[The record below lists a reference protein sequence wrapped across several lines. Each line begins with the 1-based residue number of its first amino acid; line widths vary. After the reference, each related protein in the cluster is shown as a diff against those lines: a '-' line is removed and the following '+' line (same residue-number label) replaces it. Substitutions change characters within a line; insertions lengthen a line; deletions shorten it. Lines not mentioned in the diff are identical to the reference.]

1 MSGLW
6 SKSSGE
12 IIATLQERRTTTV
25 ALPLTQGESTTTLIS
40 GSLPNGMRLDSNQIV
55 GTPFEVPR
63 ETTYTF
69 VIRASYQGAISDRTL
84 KIIIQGE
91 DAPTWV
97 TAEDLLPVGI
107 NGQYFILDSA
117 PIEFQ
122 LDATDQDTSTG
133 QTLEYFIG
141 NRDGELPPGIQLT
154 TDGRLIGIVD
164 PILAIEKAASA
175 GNYDDAPFDYL
186 SKIGYDWS
194 VRSNNGYD
202 SYFYDTTTYDF
213 NIPTRSPKKLNRY
226 YQFTVNVSDGDTI
239 ARRTFRIYVV
249 GDDFFRADTT
259 IMQVGTGTFTAD
271 ITHVRTPIWI
281 TPRNFGFRRANN
293 YVTLKLDVIDPNTI
307 TGVVVYNLA
316 SKNDDGSDSILPPG
330 LALDSTTGEVA
341 GYTPYQPA
349 ITKEYKF
356 TVNAKRI
363 EVDQETIQ
371 FQQFAYE
378 NTTQGTNRIKIN
390 KLGEYSSY
398 ALDQEFRLGTT
409 AYKVISISTVNS
421 LYDELTL
428 DKVLVVN
435 VSKGDTIDLGRVDVT
450 AQEVAEKSKTFTISL
465 IGEIDSTIQ
474 WITPESLGSISANYI
489 STLSVNAQTTVPN
502 AKLIY
507 SLESGT
513 LPPGLSLSLD
523 GEIIGKIRP
532 FGTVETP
539 GLTVFDSQD
548 FMLDGNTTTV
558 DRKFSFTIKAQ
569 DQFGY
574 SAIQRQFTITV
585 SDPGNKQYSNIYVQ
599 PFMKEA
605 KRQSFIDLINN
616 SEVFNPDYIY
626 RPNDPNF
633 GLQRKL
639 KMLLYSGI
647 ETKSIQEYVAAAAK
661 NHSRRKLKI
670 GEVKTAVA
678 KTPGTNDIVYEVI
691 YLEIIDPY
699 ESAAGDVKK
708 QIKIKNK
715 APQVVNNV
723 KYTTVNE
730 LYDALPNVLKITTR
744 SGDVSADVDFGTGI
758 DLFTRNFK
766 VTYPVST
773 KLLITLRDG
782 SEIEAPFTVGT
793 PVNKK
798 YRPDPANAITVDTDA
813 ITSDGAADDVRY
825 ISNISHMRD
834 AIRDLGETERNFL
847 PLWMRTPQTGSVN
860 ELGFVNAIPLVYCK
874 PGTSAIVK
882 NALDFTDP
890 DFTQFNFDMDRYT
903 IDSTTGNSDE
913 QYVLFANY
921 KFNI

>member
-12 IIATLQERRTTTV
+12 TLATLQERRTTTV
-25 ALPLTQGESTTTLIS
+25 NLPLTEPSATTALIS
-40 GSLPNGMRLDSNQIV
+40 GQLPSGMRLESNQIV

-63 ETTYTF
+63 ETTFTF
-69 VIRASYQGAISDRTL
+69 VIRASFNSTISDRTF
-84 KIIIQGE
+84 KIIIQGA
-91 DAPTWV
+91 DTPTWV

-122 LDATDQDTSTG
+122 LEATDQDTTTG

-154 TDGRLIGIVD
+154 RDGRLIGIVD
-164 PILAIEKAASA
+164 PILSIEKAASS
-175 GNYDDAPFDYL
+175 GYYDDAPFDYL

-213 NIPTRSPKKLNRY
+213 STPTRSPKKLNRY

-239 ARRTFRIYVV
+239 SRRTFRIYVV

-281 TPRNFGFRRANN
+281 TPRDFGFRRANN
-293 YVTLKLDVIDPNTI
+293 YVTLKLDVIDPNTL

-330 LALDSTTGEVA
+330 LSLDSTNGEIA

-356 TVNAKRI
+356 TVNARRI
-363 EVDQETIQ
+363 DSSLDTIQ

-378 NTTQGTNRIKIN
+378 NTAKNSTNIKVN
-390 KLGEYSSY
+390 KLGQYSSY
-398 ALDQEFRLGTT
+398 AIGQEFTISGV
-409 AYKVISISTVNS
+409 AYKVNSISTVNS
-421 LYDELTL
+421 LYDVLEL
-428 DKVLVVN
+428 DKALQVDV
-435 VSKGDTIDLGRVDVT
+435 KQGDTIDLGLVNVAAT
-450 AQEVAEKSKTFTISL
+450 EIAEKSKTFVIRL

-474 WITPESLGSISANYI
+474 WLTPENLGSISANYV
-489 STLSVNAQTTVPN
+489 STLSVSAQTTVPD
-502 AKLIY
+502 ARLIY
-507 SLESGT
+507 TLESGT

-532 FGTVETP
+532 FGDVSNP
-539 GLTVFDSQD
+539 GLTVFDGQS
-548 FMLDGNTTTV
+548 FSLDGNTTTV
-558 DRKFSFTIKAQ
+558 DRKFAFTIKAQ

-574 SAIQRQFTITV
+574 SAIQRIFNITV
-585 SDPGNKQYSNIYVQ
+585 SDPGNKQYSNIYAQ
-599 PFMKEA
+599 PFMTET
-605 KRQSFIDLINN
+605 KRQNFIDLINN
-616 SEVFNPDYIY
+616 GEIFNPDYIY

-639 KMLLYSGI
+639 KMLVYSGI
-647 ETKSIQEYVAAAAK
+647 ETKNINEYVAAAAK
-661 NHSRRKLKI
+661 NHSRKKLKM

-691 YLEIIDPY
+691 YIEVVDPY
-699 ESAAGDVKK
+699 ESANGDVKK

-715 APQVVNNV
+715 APQLINSI
-723 KYTTVNE
+723 KYTSVND
-730 LYDALPNVLKITTR
+730 LYDALPNVTKVTLRNGETVT
-744 SGDVSADVDFGTGI
+744 DVDFSTAI
-758 DLFTRNFK
+758 NLYLRDYM
-766 VTYPVST
+766 VTYPVSNT
-773 KLLITLRDG
+773 LLVTLRDG
-782 SEIEAPFTVGT
+782 SEISIPFTTGV
-793 PVNKK
+793 PVSKK
-798 YRPDPANAITVDTDA
+798 YRPDPANTITVDTDA
-813 ITSDGAADDVRY
+813 ITADGAADDVRY

-834 AIRDLGETERNFL
+834 AIKGLGETERNFL
-847 PLWMRTPQTGSVN
+847 PLWMRTAQAGSVN

-882 NALDFTDP
+882 NSLDFVNP
-890 DFTQFNFDMDRYT
+890 DFTQYNFDMDRYI
-903 IDSTTGNSDE
+903 IDSTTGNSEE
-913 QYVLFANY
+913 QYILFANY

>member
-6 SKSSGE
+6 SRSSGE
-12 IIATLQERRTTTV
+12 TIATLQERRTTSV
-25 ALPLTQGESTTTLIS
+25 ALPLTESSATTTLIS
-40 GSLPNGMRLDSNQIV
+40 GSLPNGMRLESNQIV

-63 ETTYTF
+63 ETTFTF
-69 VIRASYQGAISDRTL
+69 VLRASYQGIINDRTF
-84 KIIIQGE
+84 KIVIQGADE
-91 DAPTWV
+91 PSWV

-117 PIEFQ
+117 PVEFQ
-122 LDATDQDTSTG
+122 LIATDQDTSAG
-133 QTLEYFIG
+133 QSLEYFIG
-141 NRDGELPPGIQLT
+141 NRDGQLPPGIQLT
-154 TDGRLIGIVD
+154 RDGRLIGIVD
-164 PILAIEKAASA
+164 PILAIEKSASN
-175 GNYDDAPFDYL
+175 GYYDEGPYDYL

-213 NIPTRSPKKLNRY
+213 NTPTRSPKKLNRF

-281 TPRNFGFRRANN
+281 TPRDFGFRRANN
-293 YVTLKLDVIDPNTI
+293 YVTLKLDVIDPNTLS
-307 TGVVVYNLA
+307 GVVVYNLS
-316 SKNDDGSDSILPPG
+316 SKNDDNSDSILPPG
-330 LALDSTTGEVA
+330 LTLDSTTGEIA

-356 TVNAKRI
+356 TVNARRI
-363 EVDQETIQ
+363 ELDEERIQ
-371 FQQFAYE
+371 FQQFAIE
-378 NTTQGTNRIKIN
+378 DTARNTINLKVN
-390 KLGEYSSY
+390 KLGEY
-398 ALDQEFRLGTT
+398 ANKAVGLDFSIEGH
-409 AYKVISISTVNS
+409 AYKVNSISTVNS
-421 LYDELTL
+421 TYDILNL
-428 DKVLVVN
+428 DKPLHKALN
-435 VSKGDTIDLGRVDVT
+435 RGDTIDLGTISVV
-450 AQEVAEKSKTFTISL
+450 AQEIAEKSKTFTVSL

-474 WITPESLGSISANYI
+474 WITPENLGSISANYI
-489 STLSVNAQTTVPN
+489 STLSVGAQTTVPN
-502 AKLIY
+502 ARLIY
-507 SLESGT
+507 TLESGT

-532 FGTVETP
+532 FGTVASP
-539 GLTVFDSQD
+539 GLTIFDSQD
-548 FMLDGNTTTV
+548 LQLDGNTTSI
-558 DRKFSFTIKAQ
+558 DRKFTFTIKAQ

-574 SAIQRQFTITV
+574 SAIQRQFNITV
-585 SDPGNKQYSNIYVQ
+585 SDPDDKLYSNIYAQ
-599 PFMKEA
+599 PFMSSE
-605 KRQSFIDLINN
+605 KRQTFIDLINN
-616 SEVFNPDYIY
+616 SEVFNTDYIY

-647 ETKSIQEYVAAAAK
+647 ETKNIQEYIAAAAK
-661 NHSRRKLKI
+661 NHSRRKLKL

-678 KTPGTNDIVYEVI
+678 KTPGTNTIVYEVI
-691 YLEIIDPY
+691 YIEVIDPY
-699 ESAAGDVKK
+699 ESPNGDVKK

-715 APQVVNNV
+715 AAQLVNSV

-730 LYDALPNVLKITTR
+730 LYDALPNITKITTR
-744 SGDVSADVDFGTGI
+744 NGNTQVDVDFGVEFEI
-758 DLFTRNFK
+758 FTRNFK
-766 VTYPVST
+766 VTYPVSN

-782 SEIEAPFTVGT
+782 SEIEIPYTKGT
-793 PVNKK
+793 PTSKK
-798 YRPDPANAITVDTDA
+798 YRPDPANTITVDSNA
-813 ITSDGAADDVRY
+813 ITTDGATDDVRY

-834 AIRDLGETERNFL
+834 AIRDIGSTERNFL
-847 PLWMRTPQTGSVN
+847 PLWMRTAQADSVN

-882 NALDFTDP
+882 NALDFIEP

-903 IDSTTGNSDE
+903 IDSTLENSEE

>member
-6 SKSSGE
+6 SRSSGE
-12 IIATLQERRTTTV
+12 IIATLQERRTTSV
-25 ALPLTQGESTTTLIS
+25 ALPLTENSATTTLIS
-40 GSLPNGMRLDSNQIV
+40 GSLPDGMRLDSNQIV

-63 ETTYTF
+63 ETTFTF
-69 VIRASYQGAISDRTL
+69 VLRASYQGAISDRTF
-84 KIIIQGE
+84 KIVIQGE
-91 DAPTWV
+91 DAPQWV

-122 LDATDQDTSTG
+122 LEATDQDTSTG
-133 QTLEYFIG
+133 QSLEYFIG
-141 NRDGELPPGIQLT
+141 NRDGQLPPGIQLT

-164 PILAIEKAASA
+164 PILAIEKAASS
-175 GNYDDAPFDYL
+175 GYYDDGPFDYL

-213 NIPTRSPKKLNRY
+213 STPTRSPKKLNRY

-281 TPRNFGFRRANN
+281 TPRDFGFRRANN
-293 YVTLKLDVIDPNTI
+293 YVTLKLDVIDPNTL

-316 SKNDDGSDSILPPG
+316 SKNDDGSDSLLPPG
-330 LALDSTTGEVA
+330 LTLDSTTGEVA

-356 TVNAKRI
+356 TINARRI
-363 EVDQETIQ
+363 DSGSDTIQ

-378 NTTQGTNRIKIN
+378 DTTQGTNTIKIN
-390 KLGEYSSY
+390 KLGEFSSY
-398 ALDQEFRLGTT
+398 ALNQEFRVGTT
-409 AYKVISISTVNS
+409 AYKVISINTVNS
-421 LYDELTL
+421 LYDVLTL
-428 DKVLVVN
+428 DKVLTEN
-435 VSKGDTIDLGRVDVT
+435 VGIGDTIDLGTVDVA
-450 AQEVAEKSKTFTISL
+450 AQEIAEKSKTFTISL

-474 WITPESLGSISANYI
+474 WLTPENLGSISANYI
-489 STLSVNAQTTVPN
+489 STLSVSAQTTVPN
-502 AKLIY
+502 ARLIY

-532 FGTVETP
+532 FGTELNP
-539 GLTVFDSQD
+539 GLTVFDGKD
-548 FMLDGNTTTV
+548 LILDGNTTTV
-558 DRKFSFTIKAQ
+558 DRKYSFTIKAQ

-574 SAIQRQFTITV
+574 SAIQRHFNITV

-599 PFMKEA
+599 PFMKSE
-605 KRQSFIDLINN
+605 KRQNLIDLINN
-616 SEVFNPDYIY
+616 GEVFNPDYIY

-661 NHSRRKLKI
+661 NHSRRQLKL

-691 YLEIIDPY
+691 YIEVIDPY
-699 ESAAGDVKK
+699 ESAVGDVQK

-715 APQVVNNV
+715 SPQIVNSV
-723 KYTTVNE
+723 KYTSVNE
-730 LYDALPNVLKITTR
+730 LYDALPNITKITTR
-744 SGDVSADVDFGTGI
+744 NGDIADVDFGPGI
-758 DLFTRNFK
+758 DLFTRDFK

-782 SEIEAPFTVGT
+782 SEIEVPFTLGT
-793 PVNKK
+793 PISKK
-798 YRPDPANAITVDTDA
+798 YRPDPANTITVDTNAITVD
-813 ITSDGAADDVRY
+813 GAGDHVRY

-834 AIRDLGETERNFL
+834 AIRDLGSTERNFL
-847 PLWMRTPQTGSVN
+847 PLWMRTAQVDSVN

-882 NALDFTDP
+882 NALDFVDP
-890 DFTQFNFDMDRYT
+890 DFTQFNFDMDRYI
-903 IDSTTGNSDE
+903 IDSTTGNSEE